1 MPWIGEEEIQEV
13 ADRLR
18 SGWITTGP
26 RVKRF
31 ERQFATYTGAA
42 HAVAVSSCTAALHIS
57 LAALGIGPGDEV
69 IVPTMTFCSTANVV
83 VHLGATPVI
92 VDVDDDLLIDLSCVE
107 RAITPRTKAIIPVHY
122 GGQPCDLDALT
133 ELGIPIIEDAAHA
146 VGAEYRNRKIGSHSL
161 AVSFSFYAN
170 KNMSTGEGGMI
181 TTNDSAFAEH
191 CRRLSLLGM
200 SRDAWKRYTEAG
212 SWEYEVVE
220 AGYKANMTDV
230 QAAMGIHQ
238 LAKLDSFNQRRI
250 HIADRYDEAFGSL
263 AGVILP
269 RRKPEGKHVFHLY
282 AVQLAE
288 VSRNG
293 FINRLRELK
302 IGTSVHFIPLHRH
315 PLYRA
320 SGDKFPV
327 AERIFAGLVSLP
339 CYPKMT
345 DGDVLDVINSVRT
358 LLA

>member
-1 MPWIGEEEIQEV
+1 
-13 ADRLR
+13 
-18 SGWITTGP
+18 
-26 RVKRF
+26 
-31 ERQFATYTGAA
+31 
-42 HAVAVSSCTAALHIS
+42 
-57 LAALGIGPGDEV
+57 
-69 IVPTMTFCSTANVV
+69 
-83 VHLGATPVI
+83 
-92 VDVDDDLLIDLSCVE
+92 
-107 RAITPRTKAIIPVHY
+107 VHY
-122 GGQPCDLDALT
+122 GGQPCDLDSLT
-133 ELGIPIIEDAAHA
+133 GLGIPIVEDAAHA
-146 VGAEYRNRKIGSHSL
+146 VGAEYKNRKIGSHGL

-181 TTNDSAFAEH
+181 TTNDAAFAEH

-200 SRDAWKRYTEAG
+200 SREAWKRYTEAG
-212 SWEYEVVE
+212 TWDYEVVE

-238 LAKLDSFNQRRI
+238 LAKLDSFNQRRVD
-250 HIADRYDEAFGSL
+250 IADRYDEAFGSL

-282 AVQLAE
+282 AIQLVLGDAKLG
-288 VSRNG
+288 RNE
-293 FINRLRELK
+293 FIDRLRELN

-345 DGDVLDVINSVRT
+345 DEDVLDVIDAVRT
-358 LLA
+358 LLTS